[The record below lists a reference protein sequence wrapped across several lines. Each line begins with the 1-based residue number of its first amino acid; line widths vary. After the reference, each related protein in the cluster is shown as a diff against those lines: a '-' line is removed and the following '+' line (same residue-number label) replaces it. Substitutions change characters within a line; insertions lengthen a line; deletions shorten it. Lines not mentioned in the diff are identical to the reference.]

1 MKNQKSIK
9 LENVKLIAIPLLCM
23 VVLVFPLILRE
34 INGEPL
40 AEDISYY
47 HTRIAQQISDKLW
60 LPKEDNYLYGGRMM
74 PLIPGLATF
83 LAVPNLIFNI
93 PINTFSKI
101 LPILIGVFSFLI
113 FFMLLQEFKVDK
125 RLTDISLFLL
135 VISPPFIYTFTT
147 LNDHIIPVF
156 LILLSSLLYLRNKKF
171 FSLMTFLLI
180 PLFSIPDAFIGLFF
194 FFIYLLSTKKKLKPF
209 FFMLLLVS
217 IISLV
222 QYLPMILSYG
232 LPELL
237 DFKVSEKGVNF
248 AFQNFISDFGGKF
261 GVSLFSILL
270 GISGLFVVWKKK
282 YKNLLIYT
290 LFIVLIVLSFYLT
303 WLIVYLNFLLIVLA
317 SVGLIYLMKKKW
329 ESRLIKNFIILIFV
343 FGLIFSGIS
352 HINRISK
359 MPPSKLVFDSLN
371 NLRLEP
377 EGVVLSHYSNGFWI
391 SGIANKPVVMDRHFI
406 YMPNV
411 NQRNRDLQDIFYSIN
426 VEDITKLLD
435 KYNIN
440 YIWIDKEMKEGQVW
454 SREDDGLLF
463 LLNYNPKILG
473 IRYRKFEKIYS
484 NEETEI
490 WRVKENF

>member
-1 MKNQKSIK
+1 MKNLKSIK
-9 LENVKLIAIPLLCM
+9 LETVKLIAIPLLCM
-23 VVLVFPLILRE
+23 VILVFPLVLRE
-34 INGEPL
+34 FNREPL

-47 HTRIAQQISDKLW
+47 HTRIAQQISDNLW
-60 LPKEDNYLYGGRMM
+60 LPKEDNYFYGGRMM
-74 PLIPGLATF
+74 PLIPGLAIF
-83 LAVPNLIFNI
+83 LALPNLIFNV
-93 PINTFSKI
+93 PITTFSKI
-101 LPILIGVFSFLI
+101 LPILTGVFSFLI
-113 FFMLLQEFKVDK
+113 FFMLFQELKVGK
-125 RLTDISLFLL
+125 KLTDISLFLL
-135 VISPPFIYTFTT
+135 VISSPFIYTFTV
-147 LNDHIIPVF
+147 LNDHAIPIF
-156 LILLSSLLYLRNKKF
+156 LILLSFLLYLKNIKV

-180 PLFSIPDAFIGLFF
+180 PLFSIPDSFIGLFF
-194 FFIYLLSTKKKLKPF
+194 FFIYLLYTKKKLKPV

-217 IISLV
+217 VISLI
-222 QYLPMILSYG
+222 QYLPIMLSYG

-237 DFKVSEKGVNF
+237 DFKVNERGVNF

-261 GVSLFSILL
+261 GISLFSILL

-290 LFIVLIVLSFYLT
+290 LFIVLIAVSFYLA
-303 WLIVYLNFLLIVLA
+303 WLIIYLNFLLVVLA
-317 SVGLIYLMKKKW
+317 SIGLIYLMKKKW

-343 FGLIFSGIS
+343 CGLILSGIS

-359 MPPSKLVFDSLN
+359 MPPSKLIFDSLN
-371 NLRLEP
+371 NLKLEP

-426 VEDITKLLD
+426 LEDTTKLLN
-435 KYNIN
+435 KYNIK

-454 SREDDGLLF
+454 EREDDGLLF
-463 LLNYNPKILG
+463 LLEIGYK
-473 IRYRKFEKIYS
+473 KFEKIYS
-484 NEETEI
+484 NEETEV